1 MAVSGLTPA
10 YDRRNVLTGMAAMFL
25 KSADPE
31 NPATLPPNDLALG
44 SPWPEEDDWTPPGAT
59 TEGLTFGFS
68 RDSNDIVIEEQPN
81 PVDTRTNGLEFTM
94 DVTLSEDTIETMRIA
109 YGGGIVTTVAA
120 TADEHGYQ
128 DLRIADEMED
138 FAFGFEGENQFQL
151 PRRVVVPVVKSV
163 GDIQTAYRRADSQRS
178 YEVSFKSLVALKDIH
193 IRNITS
199 KPTGP

>member
-1 MAVSGLTPA
+1 MAISTLTPA
-10 YDRRNVLTGMAAMFL
+10 YDRRNVLTGQAALYL
-25 KSADPE
+25 KSADPDEAAVLPE
-31 NPATLPPNDLALG
+31 NSLPLG
-44 SPWPEEDDWTPPGAT
+44 APWEGDWTPPGAT

-94 DVTLSEDTIETMRIA
+94 DVTLSEDTIETMRVA
-109 YGGGIVTTVAA
+109 YGGGIITTVAA
-120 TADEHGYQ
+120 TASEHGYQ

-178 YEVSFKSLVALKDIH
+178 YEVSFKSLVALKDVH
-193 IRNITS
+193 IRNITQA
-199 KPTGP
+199 PTGP

>member
-1 MAVSGLTPA
+1 MALTPS
-10 YDRRNVLTGMAAMFL
+10 YDRRNVLTGLAAMFL
-25 KSADPE
+25 KSADP
-31 NPATLPPNDLALG
+31 NVPATLPPNTLPLG
-44 SPWPEEDDWTPPGAT
+44 DPWPTDWTPPGAT

-109 YGGGIVTTVAA
+109 YGGGVVTTVAA
-120 TADEHGYQ
+120 TATAHGYQ
-128 DLRIADEMED
+128 DFRIADEMED
-138 FAFGFEGENQFQL
+138 FAFGFEGENQFNL

-178 YEVSFKSLVALKDIH
+178 YEVSFKSLVALKDVK
-193 IRNITS
+193 IRNITTL
-199 KPTGP
+199 PTGV